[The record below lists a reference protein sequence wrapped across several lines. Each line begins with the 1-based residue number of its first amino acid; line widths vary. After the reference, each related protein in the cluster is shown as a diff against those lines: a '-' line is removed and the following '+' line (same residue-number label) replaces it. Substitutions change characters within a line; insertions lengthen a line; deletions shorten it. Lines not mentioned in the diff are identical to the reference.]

1 MTAAA
6 DLTAY
11 LGRLSALERVAGL
24 LNWDQETQMP
34 SRGAAQRGAEAGA
47 VAAALHE
54 LASSPRLAEP

>member
-34 SRGAAQRGAEAGA
+34 SRGAAQRGAEAPSGGG
-47 VAAALHE
+47 V
-54 LASSPRLAEP
+54 SVR